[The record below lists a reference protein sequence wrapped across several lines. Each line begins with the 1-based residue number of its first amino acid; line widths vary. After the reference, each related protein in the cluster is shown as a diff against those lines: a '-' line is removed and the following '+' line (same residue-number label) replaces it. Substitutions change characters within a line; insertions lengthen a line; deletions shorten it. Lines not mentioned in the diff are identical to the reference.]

1 METSR
6 TFNWDDPFEIAGDI
20 REKSGIEFLQGL
32 IDKNAGIPI
41 GRSLGFALVEVSEG
55 KAVFEAEAGPWV
67 YNPIGSVHGGW
78 YSAVL
83 DAPLGCALH
92 STLPAGFGYTTLE
105 LKVNIVRAVRPD
117 TGVLRAVGTL
127 IHKGKRTAVTE
138 AKMVDQE
145 GRLFAHATS
154 TCLVFQIKD

>member
-6 TFNWDDPFEIAGDI
+6 TFTWDDPFEIAGDI

-32 IDKNAGIPI
+32 IDKNVGIPI

-83 DAPLGCALH
+83 DAPLGCAVH

-127 IHKGKRTAVTE
+127 IHKGKQTAVTE